1 LIYPALLL
9 LGSYSTRARWWL
21 LLISVKAHHTDYSS
35 SSSSS
40 KLPSFLLCHADA
52 DLLDS
57 FAYAER
63 FFSSLSLSGS
73 SLLSRFTVGL
83 FAHRLQ
89 SGQAGLKEKKKTA
102 IDTQEKIEDVYIY
115 SNQQIGNRI
124 PSRFRERAHS
134 ADDDDSTQS
143 AGKEKKKKSSSSLYI
158 SEGHAESKKNIFFVA
173 FATSFD
179 V

>member
-1 LIYPALLL
+1 LRSLIYPALLLL

-21 LLISVKAHHTDYSS
+21 LLIFVKAHHTDY

-57 FAYAER
+57 FACAER
-63 FFSSLSLSGS
+63 FFFLSLSRVRLFYRVSRLVYLPIDYKAARPGS
-73 SLLSRFTVGL
+73 R
-83 FAHRLQ
+83 
-89 SGQAGLKEKKKTA
+89 KKKNCYRYTRK
-102 IDTQEKIEDVYIY
+102 DRGRIY

-143 AGKEKKKKSSSSLYI
+143 AGKEKKKKSSSSSYI
-158 SEGHAESKKNIFFVA
+158 YLRDMQTKKNIFFCCFRHFV
-173 FATSFD
+173 
-179 V
+179 

>member
-1 LIYPALLL
+1 MVVI
-9 LGSYSTRARWWL
+9 

-57 FAYAER
+57 FACAER

-89 SGQAGLKEKKKTA
+89 SGQAGLKEKKTA

-143 AGKEKKKKSSSSLYI
+143 AGKEKKKKSSSSSYI
-158 SEGHAESKKNIFFVA
+158 SEGHA
-173 FATSFD
+173 D
-179 V
+179 

>member
-1 LIYPALLL
+1 MRSLIYPALLLL

-21 LLISVKAHHTDYSS
+21 LLIFVKAHHTDYSS

-57 FAYAER
+57 FACAER
-63 FFSSLSLSGS
+63 FFFLSLSRVRLFYRVSRLVYLPIDYKAARPGS
-73 SLLSRFTVGL
+73 R
-83 FAHRLQ
+83 
-89 SGQAGLKEKKKTA
+89 KKKNCYRYTRK
-102 IDTQEKIEDVYIY
+102 DRGRIY

-143 AGKEKKKKSSSSLYI
+143 AGKEKKKKSSSSSYI
-158 SEGHAESKKNIFFVA
+158 SEGHA
-173 FATSFD
+173 D
-179 V
+179 